1 LSKLFDALI
10 DLGFGVFEAEAEG
23 VADGAADGAEG
34 DAAGVE
40 GEAEAGVSAGLS
52 LAHPNSNRTEEA
64 SPIATATLN
73 GEEGTGEPYRL
84 TPCVRC
90 GY

>member
-10 DLGFGVFEAEAEG
+10 DLGFGVIEAEAEG
-23 VADGAADGAEG
+23 VADGAEG
-34 DAAGVE
+34 EAAGVE
-40 GEAEAGVSAGLS
+40 GDAEAGVSAGLS